1 MLEPTEG
8 SFHTP
13 ETVTA
18 PTGLTDAIE
27 AAGRV
32 IAPLWTLRN
41 FVAVNPFLGFTQLE
55 FHRGLREIERLH
67 HAQGSFSV
75 ELYREL
81 RAAGRITESDLA
93 QAIEEAPD
101 VLDRPDLA
109 RRPAEALR
117 RALDAPLRRVDP
129 SERRMRTYAELVDRL
144 DGTDWSRLVVAQIA
158 SFCAARF
165 DMGQSSWH
173 QPWAEL
179 PLYTAWRA
187 HARWDRDPELHGVR
201 GFREYVQ
208 QLPAD
213 AEETI
218 AIVLEQLAVPRDEW
232 QGLLA
237 RELASIAGW
246 AGHLQFRI
254 REAQLRGREPEVS
267 LTDLLAIRLAWDG
280 ALHRLTTIRRH
291 PSAWPALCTQI
302 STQASRASH
311 RGSDGAA
318 VARSEG
324 DSDALLTDLEAR
336 LLWQT
341 AYETAYRRA
350 LLAKLRASR
359 GSSPDPNAAP
369 LVQAAFCIDVRSERL
384 RRNLEAVS
392 DRVQTIGFAGF
403 FGFAIEYVHP
413 TDETA
418 EARCPAL
425 LAPAH
430 RIRETGRSGGDAATR
445 LLRREERHTLMKR
458 MRLSTVGAFPFV
470 ETIGH
475 FFGLR
480 LATDSLGWSRPE
492 VDSRL
497 FAARRKGEFEPNI
510 EPSIDGNGRTG
521 LDGPAR
527 IALAEGM
534 LRNMG
539 LVRNFAPLV
548 LICGHGSRTTNNAYA
563 SGLDCG
569 ACGGYPGDVN
579 AIVAARVLNDPD
591 VREALAERGIEIPSV
606 TRFVAALHE
615 TTTDRVELLETEG
628 ADPALLEQL
637 CQWLEQAGQG
647 TRSER
652 APWLGLEPDGSAE
665 SSIRRRVLRRSS
677 DWSEVRPE
685 WGLAGNAALIVAPR
699 ARTRGLDLDGRCFL
713 HDYQADLDT
722 DGGVLEL
729 IMTAPLVVASWINL
743 QYYASTVDND
753 VFGSGSKV
761 LHNVVGR
768 HGVMLGN
775 ASDLRPGLPWQSV
788 HDGERFVHE
797 PLRLQVVLEAPL
809 DRIEGV
815 LERHEAL
822 RQLIGNGWV
831 HLVAIEPEGE
841 RLHRWRNG
849 GFEEI

>member
-1 MLEPTEG
+1 MFEPTEG

-13 ETVTA
+13 ETHA
-18 PTGLTDAIE
+18 ARAGLADAIE

-41 FVAVNPFLGFTQLE
+41 FVAVNPFLGFTELE
-55 FHRGLREIERLH
+55 FHRGLREIERVH
-67 HAQGSFSV
+67 HARGTFSD

-81 RAAGRITESDLA
+81 RAAGRITEGDLA
-93 QAIEEAPD
+93 QAIEEAPEA
-101 VLDRPDLA
+101 LGRPDLA
-109 RRPAEALR
+109 KRPAEALR
-117 RALDAPLRRVDP
+117 RALDAPRRRADP
-129 SERRMRTYAELVDRL
+129 SESRTRTYAELVDRL
-144 DGTDWSRLVVAQIA
+144 DGTDWSSLVVTQIA

-179 PLYTAWRA
+179 PLYAAWRA

-201 GFREYVQ
+201 DFRDYVR
-208 QLPAD
+208 QLPED
-213 AEETI
+213 PEETI
-218 AIVLEQLAVPRDEW
+218 ALVLEQLAVPRDEW
-232 QGLLA
+232 EGLLA

-254 REAQLRGREPEVS
+254 REARLRGREPEVS

-280 ALHRLTTIRRH
+280 AVHRLTTIRRH
-291 PSAWPALCTQI
+291 PSAWPALCA
-302 STQASRASH
+302 QASRAAN
-311 RGSDGAA
+311 GE
-318 VARSEG
+318 ARSASEDG
-324 DSDALLTDLEAR
+324 SEAPLSDLEAR

-341 AYETAYRRA
+341 AYESAYRRE
-350 LLAKLRASR
+350 LLAKLGANPPTITD
-359 GSSPDPNAAP
+359 GQAAP
-369 LVQAAFCIDVRSERL
+369 LLQAAFCIDVRSERM
-384 RRNLEAVS
+384 RRNLEAAS
-392 DRVQTIGFAGF
+392 ERIQTIGFAGF
-403 FGFAIEYVHP
+403 FGFALEYVHP
-413 TDETA
+413 TDQTA

-430 RIRETGRSGGDAATR
+430 RIRESGRSGGDATTR
-445 LLRREERHTLMKR
+445 LLRREERHTLLKR
-458 MRLSTVGAFPFV
+458 LRLSTVGAFPFV

-480 LATDSLGWSRPE
+480 LATDSLGWTRPE

-497 FAARRKGEFEPNI
+497 FAARRKGEFEPDI
-510 EPSIDGNGRTG
+510 EPAIDATGGTG
-521 LDGPAR
+521 LDAEAR
-527 IALAEGM
+527 VGLAEGM

-539 LVRNFAPLV
+539 LLSDFAPLV

-579 AIVAARVLNDPD
+579 AIVAARVLNDPT
-591 VREALAERGIEIPSV
+591 VRRVLAERGIEIPP
-606 TRFVAALHE
+606 TTCFVAGLHE

-628 ADPALLEQL
+628 ADPALLAQL
-637 CQWLEQAGQG
+637 RTWLEQAGRG

-652 APWLGLEPDGSAE
+652 APWLGLTPDRSPD
-665 SSIRRRVLRRSS
+665 SSIRRSVFRRSS

-699 ARTRGLDLDGRCFL
+699 ARTRGLDLEGRCFL
-713 HDYQADLDT
+713 HDYRAELDP
-722 DGGVLEL
+722 DGQVLEL

-743 QYYASTVDND
+743 QYFASTVDNR

-775 ASDLRPGLPWQSV
+775 VSDLRPGLPWQSV

-815 LERHEAL
+815 LERHEGL
-822 RQLIGNGWV
+822 RDLIGNGWV
-831 HLVAIEPEGE
+831 HLLAIEPQGE
-841 RLHRWRNG
+841 RFHHWHHG
-849 GFEEI
+849 GFQEL